1 MCAHCSERLCEI
13 YHENVL
19 NVLDYLMM
27 MWSTEYVYFTL
38 LSIYHFYPLLVVKLL
53 ENKLH
58 KAYWTN

>member
-1 MCAHCSERLCEI
+1 MCAHCSELLCEI

-27 MWSTEYVYFTL
+27 MWSTEYVYSTL
-38 LSIYHFYPLLVVKLL
+38 LSINPLLVVKLL

>member
-27 MWSTEYVYFTL
+27 MWSTEYVYFICL
-38 LSIYHFYPLLVVKLL
+38 RLSIGHEMSIQV
-53 ENKLH
+53 
-58 KAYWTN
+58 